1 MGNIVIA
8 KIPKCGLEKRC
19 AKLQIY
25 SDQTPVLISSER
37 RKKGVGETFKFQ
49 QSAVISTAKI

>member
-8 KIPKCGLEKRC
+8 EIPKCGLEKRC

-37 RKKGVGETFKFQ
+37 RKKVSVRLSNFNNPL
-49 QSAVISTAKI
+49 